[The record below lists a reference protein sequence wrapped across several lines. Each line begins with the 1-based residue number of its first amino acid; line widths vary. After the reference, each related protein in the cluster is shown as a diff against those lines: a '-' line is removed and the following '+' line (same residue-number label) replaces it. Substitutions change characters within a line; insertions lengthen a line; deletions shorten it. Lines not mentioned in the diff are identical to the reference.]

1 MNGTVIVVD
10 ASTEPDRYAW
20 LVSSQYVSRLSR
32 VYGWGAAL
40 SSFTPPPTFLLIADP
55 GDASAA
61 QVRSMVR
68 ISRAL
73 GVRVVWDTSRART
86 AQAGPVVAQAI
97 AAGATGWDGTSGG
110 AGTVFAPA

>member
-10 ASTEPDRYAW
+10 ASTEPDRYGW

-40 SSFTPPPTFLLIADP
+40 SGFTPPPSFLLIADP
-55 GDASAA
+55 GCATAA

-73 GVRVVWDTSRART
+73 EVRVVCDTSRSRGE
-86 AQAGPVVAQAI
+86 QAGSVVAEAI
-97 AAGATGWDGTSGG
+97 AAGATGWDGTAGA